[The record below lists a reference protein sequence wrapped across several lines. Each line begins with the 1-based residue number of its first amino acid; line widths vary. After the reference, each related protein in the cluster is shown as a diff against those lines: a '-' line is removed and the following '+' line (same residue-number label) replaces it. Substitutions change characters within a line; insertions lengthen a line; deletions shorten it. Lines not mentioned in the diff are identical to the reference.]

1 MKKVLCFV
9 LVTAISATLLSG
21 CGERQKTTSSN
32 QSNSETASIKKTEV
46 QQQSDYVVDID
57 DSFNSG
63 LDLSDGLETLSPEEA
78 DFRNLKWGMS
88 KEDVV
93 YAQGTGYR
101 EPDENTLYYTR
112 VREED
117 YPADAEYT
125 FEDNKLVKGIF
136 YIFNN
141 KEDTPVSVN
150 DYYELADV
158 LSERFG
164 TPYLKD
170 TVYANDED
178 KTDSLEKQAELIMQN
193 KLQIRTA
200 WSLNKTELRLVLF
213 RKNGALCI
221 GLQYKQV

>member
-32 QSNSETASIKKTEV
+32 QSNSETASIKKTEH

-141 KEDTPVSVN
+141 KEDRNSILF
-150 DYYELADV
+150 Y
-158 LSERFG
+158 F
-164 TPYLKD
+164 
-170 TVYANDED
+170 
-178 KTDSLEKQAELIMQN
+178 LI
-193 KLQIRTA
+193 
-200 WSLNKTELRLVLF
+200 S
-213 RKNGALCI
+213 
-221 GLQYKQV
+221 